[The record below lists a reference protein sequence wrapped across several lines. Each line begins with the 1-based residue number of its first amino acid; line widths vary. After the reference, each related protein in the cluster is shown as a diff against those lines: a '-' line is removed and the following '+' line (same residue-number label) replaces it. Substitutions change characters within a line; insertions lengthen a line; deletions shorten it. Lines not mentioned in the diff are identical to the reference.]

1 MASKKK
7 APLSVAITGASGLI
21 ATRLIAQL
29 CHDPMTDR
37 VLGFDVRP
45 PAFSHPKFV
54 FDELDV
60 RDPAMETRLAGVDVL
75 IHLAFIMDP
84 IKDEV
89 AMRDV
94 NVNGS
99 QTVFKAAGRAKVPK
113 VIYTSSAIVYGAHP
127 DNKIPLSEEAPL
139 RANLDFSYAA
149 HKLEVEFVVRE
160 IAEEFTNLMMT
171 VFRPAIVFGPNVD
184 NAWSHALELPVL
196 FAVQGHAPPLQFVHE
211 DDVAAAIGYAVFNDL
226 PGTYNLAAAG
236 WLEADDMLSVL
247 DRRKVDLPEPLAF
260 TLAERL
266 WSLGLAEA
274 PAGMLHYVMHPWIVS
289 TDKLRAA
296 GFTCKH
302 TNLDT
307 FTTAAEGARRH
318 VRIGRSRVKRSDL
331 VRGAVTGLGVAGAV
345 AATRFVRRRSRAAA

>member
-1 MASKKK
+1 MPSKRN
-7 APLSVAITGASGLI
+7 APLSIAVTGASGLI
-21 ATRLIAQL
+21 AARLIEQL
-29 CHDPMTDR
+29 GNDPNVER

-45 PAFSHPKFV
+45 PAYAHPKFV

-60 RDPAMETRLAGVDVL
+60 RDPAMETRLGGVDVL

-84 IKDEV
+84 IKDEK

-99 QTVFKAAGRAKVPK
+99 QTVFKAAGRAGVPK

-127 DNKIPLSEEAPL
+127 DNKIPLTEDAPL

-160 IAEEFTNLMMT
+160 ITEEFPDLTMT

-196 FAVQGHAPPLQFVHE
+196 FAVRGHAPPLQFVHE
-211 DDVAAAIGYAVFNDL
+211 EDVAAALTHAVHNDL
-226 PGTYNLAAAG
+226 PGTYNLAADG
-236 WLEADDMLSVL
+236 WLEADDMLSITA
-247 DRRKVDLPEPLAF
+247 RRKVDLPEPLAF
-260 TLAERL
+260 SLADRL
-266 WSLGLAEA
+266 WNVGLAEA

-289 TDKLRAA
+289 TEKLRGA
-296 GFTCKH
+296 GFVCAH
-302 TNLDT
+302 SNLDT
-307 FTTAAEGARRH
+307 FLAAAEGAKRH
-318 VRIGRSRVKRSDL
+318 VRVGRARVKRSDL
-331 VRGAVTGLGVAGAV
+331 LRGAVTGLGVAGAV
-345 AATRFVRRRSRAAA
+345 AATRFVRRRSSAA

>member
-1 MASKKK
+1 MPTRKE
-7 APLSVAITGASGLI
+7 APLSVAVTGASGLI
-21 ATRLIAQL
+21 AARLVEKL
-29 CHDPMTDR
+29 TGDPNIER

-60 RDPAMETRLAGVDVL
+60 RDPAMETRLGGVDVL
-75 IHLAFIMDP
+75 IHLAFVMDP
-84 IKDEV
+84 IKDET

-99 QTVFKAAGRAKVPK
+99 QTVFKAAGRAGVPK

-127 DNKIPLSEEAPL
+127 DNKIPLTEDAPL

-160 IAEEFTNLMMT
+160 IAEEFPDLTMT

-196 FAVQGHAPPLQFVHE
+196 FAVQGHQPPLQFVHE
-211 DDVAAAIGYAVFNDL
+211 EDVAAAIAHAVLNDL
-226 PGTYNLAAAG
+226 PGTYNLAAEG
-236 WLEADDMLSVL
+236 WLEAEDMLSIME
-247 DRRKVDLPEPLAF
+247 RKKIDLPEPLAF
-260 TLAERL
+260 SLAERL

-274 PAGMLHYVMHPWIVS
+274 PSGMLHYVMHPWIVS
-289 TDKLRAA
+289 TDKLRDA
-296 GFTCKH
+296 GFTCTH
-302 TNLDT
+302 SNLDT
-307 FTTAAEGARRH
+307 FLVAAESAKRH
-318 VRIGRSRVKRSDL
+318 VRFGRARVKRADL
-331 VRGAVTGLGVAGAV
+331 FRGAVTGLGVAGAV
-345 AATRFVRRRSRAAA
+345 AATRFVRRRSSAA

>member
-1 MASKKK
+1 MSAKEN
-7 APLSVAITGASGLI
+7 APLSVAVTGASGLI
-21 ATRLIAQL
+21 AARLIEQL
-29 CHDPMTDR
+29 CHDPNIER
-37 VLGFDVRP
+37 VLGFDVRR

-60 RDPAMETRLAGVDVL
+60 RDPAMETRLGGIDVL

-84 IKDEV
+84 IKDEKT
-89 AMRDV
+89 MRDV

-99 QTVFKAAGRAKVPK
+99 QTVFKAAGRAGVSK

-127 DNKIPLSEEAPL
+127 DNKIPLTEDAPL

-160 IAEEFTNLMMT
+160 ITEEFPDLTMT

-211 DDVAAAIGYAVFNDL
+211 EDVAAAITHAVFNDL
-226 PGTYNLAAAG
+226 PGNYNLAADG
-236 WLEADDMLSVL
+236 WLEADDMLSIME
-247 DRRKVDLPEPLAF
+247 RKKVDLPEPLAF
-260 TLAERL
+260 SLAERL

-289 TDKLRAA
+289 TDKLREA
-296 GFTCKH
+296 GFACTH
-302 TNLDT
+302 SNLDT
-307 FTTAAEGARRH
+307 FLAAAESAKPH
-318 VRIGRSRVKRSDL
+318 VRFGRTRVKRSDL
-331 VRGAVTGLGVAGAV
+331 LRGAVTGLGMAGAV
-345 AATRFVRRRSRAAA
+345 AATRFVRRRSSAA

>member
-1 MASKKK
+1 MA
-7 APLSVAITGASGLI
+7 VTGAAGFI
-21 ATRLIAQL
+21 ATRLIEHL
-29 CHDPMTDR
+29 CNEDRIER
-37 VLGFDVRP
+37 VLGFDVRRP
-45 PAFSHPKFV
+45 VFSHPKFV

-60 RDPAMETRLAGVDVL
+60 RDPAMETRLSGIDVL

-84 IKDEV
+84 IKDEA

-99 QTVFKAAGRAKVPK
+99 QTVFRAAGRAGVPK

-127 DNKIPLSEEAPL
+127 DNKIPLTEDAPL

-149 HKLEVEFVVRE
+149 HKLEVEYVVRE
-160 IAEEFTNLMMT
+160 IREEFPQLGMT
-171 VFRPAIVFGPNVD
+171 IFRPAIVFGPNVD

-196 FAVQGHAPPLQFVHE
+196 FAVQGHSPPLQFVHE
-211 DDVAAAIGYAVFNDL
+211 EDVAAAIQHAVFNDL
-226 PGTYNLAAAG
+226 PGTYNLAAEG
-236 WLEADDMLSVL
+236 WLEADEMLSIME
-247 DRRKVDLPEPLAF
+247 RKKVDVPEPLAF

-289 TDKLRAA
+289 TGKLREA
-296 GFTCKH
+296 GFTCTH
-302 TNLDT
+302 SNLET
-307 FTTAAEGARRH
+307 FLAAAESAKLH

-331 VRGAVTGLGVAGAV
+331 LRGAVTGLGVAGAV
-345 AATRFVRRRSRAAA
+345 AATRFVRRRSSPAA